1 MFPMPAPL
9 RFGILGYARIAKVHL
24 IPAMLEAKNA
34 IPYAIASTNPEK
46 LKQAQADFA
55 FQKAYD
61 TYDSLLA
68 DPNVD
73 AVYIPLPNSLHKE
86 CTIKAAKARKHVLCE
101 KPMARTEEDCLEMIS
116 VCRENGVK
124 LMEAFMYRFTL
135 KTAKLKELIYEKV
148 IGDVKHI
155 HSTFRFVMEPGPNIR
170 LDPLL
175 GGGSLWDVGCYPVNL
190 IGMILQDE
198 PVSVCAMKADSQGV
212 DYALDAVLKYKNG
225 VICTLGSGFDSYAA
239 QFTEIN
245 GTEGTLLV
253 QDTFDGTGL
262 PILLYKNGTVT
273 QISIPESNRYA
284 MEIEDFSDAVL
295 MDREPSFTL
304 SETVRNIRLINRIL
318 NAAQ

>member
-1 MFPMPAPL
+1 MPSPL
-9 RFGILGYARIAKVHL
+9 RFGILGYARIARLHL

-34 IPYAIASTNPEK
+34 VPYAIASTNPEK
-46 LKQAQADFA
+46 LKQAQADFP

-61 TYDSLLA
+61 NYNSLLK

-86 CTIKAAKARKHVLCE
+86 WTIKAARAKKHVLCE
-101 KPMARTEEDCLEMIS
+101 KPMALTEEDCLEMIAT
-116 VCRENGVK
+116 CRDNGVK

-135 KTAKLKELIYEKV
+135 KTAKLKDLLANKV

-155 HSTFRFVMEPGPNIR
+155 HSTFRFVMRPGPNIR
-170 LDPLL
+170 LDPSL

-198 PVSVCAMKADSQGV
+198 PVSVCAMKTDNQGV
-212 DYALDAVLKYKNG
+212 EYALDAVLKYKNG
-225 VICTLGSGFDSYAA
+225 VICTFGSGFDSHSA
-239 QFTEIN
+239 QLTEIL

-253 QDTFDGTGL
+253 QETFDGTGL
-262 PILLYKNGTVT
+262 PILLYKDGTVT
-273 QISIPESNRYA
+273 EIPVPESKRYV
-284 MEIEDFSDAVL
+284 MEIEDFSDAML
-295 MDREPSFTL
+295 NGREPSFAL

-318 NAAQ
+318 DAAQ